1 MKRLL
6 MQLSIVLVLPL
17 VFSGLAGAQDN
28 SDAENAHVA
37 SSVNGKHQSI
47 DMQDRTYDVT
57 STEVAPGLTPEQE
70 AALITE
76 ATTPIAPDEETETV
90 GQITDEAA
98 VTERETL
105 PGETEDEEEDSEVL
119 GVEDTADDETAT
131 LVRNILIGSALIAVL
146 FYVFFHRPSNTV
158 V

>member
-6 MQLSIVLVLPL
+6 LQLSIVLTLPL
-17 VFSGLAGAQDN
+17 FVSGPAGAQDN
-28 SDAENAHVA
+28 FNASKTYVA
-37 SSVNGKHQSI
+37 RSVNGKHQSI
-47 DMQDRTYDVT
+47 DMQDRTYDIA

-76 ATTPIAPDEETETV
+76 ATTPIAPDGETETV

-98 VTERETL
+98 MTERETL
-105 PGETEDEEEDSEVL
+105 PGETEDEEDSEVL
-119 GVEDTADDETAT
+119 GVEDIADDETAT